1 MKKHSSLLPGLLL
14 VALILA
20 MCLISFFWLPM
31 DPNKMDTA
39 NRFAL
44 PTFSHWLGTDQ
55 FGRDVLSRVMIAS
68 RSALLVGLGSVSV
81 GTAAGL
87 LLGSLAAMAG
97 PRLQALI
104 MRIIDGFMAFPGILL
119 AMMLFLFTANG

>member
-68 RSALLVGLGSVSV
+68 RSALLVGLG
-81 GTAAGL
+81 
-87 LLGSLAAMAG
+87 
-97 PRLQALI
+97 
-104 MRIIDGFMAFPGILL
+104 
-119 AMMLFLFTANG
+119 

>member
-44 PTFSHWLGTDQ
+44 PTYH
-55 FGRDVLSRVMIAS
+55 
-68 RSALLVGLGSVSV
+68 SA
-81 GTAAGL
+81 
-87 LLGSLAAMAG
+87 
-97 PRLQALI
+97 
-104 MRIIDGFMAFPGILL
+104 
-119 AMMLFLFTANG
+119 